1 MKYFTGSYIFSALGI
16 LAAYLWTHYSHPGTE
31 LGVLFIVLVLSVLE
45 VSLSFD
51 NAVVNA
57 AKLEKMSPVWQ
68 KRFLTWGI
76 WIAVFGMRLIFPIA
90 VVSIFAHLGFV
101 DVINLALKDP
111 DKYAHY
117 LHISHPPIITFG
129 ATFLMMLF
137 LTFFMNAKKE
147 IHWFNFL
154 ENKLAILG
162 HVKGLNVVITMLLL
176 YIFHNYVGA
185 EYKYDVLI
193 AGIWG
198 IIVYL
203 LIEGISSAL
212 ETHADKVKSENKECA
227 SPKFNLVNSC
237 FINFLYLELIDA
249 SFSLDGVLGAFALSK
264 DVLII
269 AIGLSIGA
277 MFVRSLTIML
287 VEKKTL
293 QEYVYLEHGAHYAI
307 GALALIMFVS
317 SFYEVSEIVTGLIGL
332 VFIVAAFICSLREN
346 KKRKLQEQI
355 QKIVNKGEN
364 ND

>member
-1 MKYFTGSYIFSALGI
+1 MKYFTSSYIFTIVGFL
-16 LAAYLWTHYSHPGTE
+16 LAYFWTHHMHPGAE
-31 LGVLFIVLVLSVLE
+31 LATLFIVLVLSILE

-57 AKLEKMSPVWQ
+57 AKLEKMSPIWQ
-68 KRFLTWGI
+68 RRFLTWGI

-101 DVINLALKDP
+101 DVINMALNDP

-129 ATFLMMLF
+129 ATFLMLLF
-137 LTFFMNAKKE
+137 LTFFMNSKKE
-147 IHWFNFL
+147 VHWFKFL
-154 ENKLAILG
+154 ENKLSSCGSIR
-162 HVKGLNVVITMLLL
+162 GLNVVLTLIML
-176 YIFHNYVGA
+176 FVAHNFVLE
-185 EYKYDVLI
+185 EYKHDVLI

-198 IIVYL
+198 VIIYL
-203 LIEGISSAL
+203 LVDGISSAL
-212 ETHADKVKSENKECA
+212 EVHAEKKQAIANC
-227 SPKFNLVNSC
+227 SPRFNFANSC
-237 FINFLYLELIDA
+237 FINFMYLELIDA

-264 DVLII
+264 DILII

-293 QEYVYLEHGAHYAI
+293 QQYIYLEHGAHYAI
-307 GALALIMFVS
+307 GALALIMFIS
-317 SFYEVSEIVTGLIGL
+317 SFYEVSEIITGLIGL
-332 VFIVAAFICSLREN
+332 VFIIGAFICSVLHN
-346 KKRKLQEQI
+346 KKEK
-355 QKIVNKGEN
+355 N